1 MPSNKKRGRKAQVT
15 VFLLIGLLLI
25 FSSFLIFF
33 IKSRVS
39 EYKPPVREEVKVP
52 PEVQPIQDYVEN
64 CVTDVTV
71 KGLKIM
77 GMQGGWISLTDE
89 TLSGSSFHYS
99 SVPTES
105 ELIDFGPL
113 RVPYWWYLKS
123 RNDCTKDC
131 QFSDRGRPLLKS
143 TQQEGMRTSNDKSME
158 AQLDRWIQRELPA
171 CLDDFKPFAQQGM
184 VITETGDIQPLTIV
198 TQKDVVVEISY
209 PLTVQRGE
217 KIYDLDAF
225 ISIIDVPLFAMY
237 ELSTKIVNEE
247 IAWAYIEDVTL
258 NLIALYSGVEKP
270 LPPFAA
276 TTFGPGG
283 IRAPWI
289 KTEVQ
294 EVIEE
299 LILPNYIQAIQI
311 PNTTG
316 YRRYRVENNAV
327 LTNEQQGVL
336 DMFVI
341 TILEKPYPYSVDFFY
356 LGWPVYFDITPREGE
371 LITASTIS
379 QQSLQGL
386 LQVFIQRYEFSYD
399 VSFPVLV
406 TLRDDDAFAGQGYHF
421 QFAIETNIRDNW
433 ALTTDYQLG
442 EPLLGEQSLFDQRNQ
457 RLSGNVTIET
467 RDKQTKQALPGVQVM
482 YACGARSLFV
492 GVTSLDDEEKARI
505 TKQLPVCL
513 NGVLT
518 MSKQDYLDYSVVVDT
533 KIGEEL
539 SVVVEQ

>member
-1 MPSNKKRGRKAQVT
+1 MTPKRGRKAQVT

-25 FSSFLIFF
+25 FSSFLIYF

-64 CVTDVTV
+64 CMADVAL

-77 GMQGGWISLTDE
+77 GTQGGWISLTDE
-89 TLSGSSFHYS
+89 SLSSRNFLYTP
-99 SVPTES
+99 VPTES

-123 RNDCTKDC
+123 RNDCTEQC
-131 QFSDRGRPLLKS
+131 QFSDSGRPILKS
-143 TQQEGMRTSNDKSME
+143 SQQEGIRAQSDTSME
-158 AQLDRWIQRELPA
+158 AQLDRWIERELSG
-171 CLDDFKPFAQQGM
+171 CLDTFKPFDQEGM
-184 VITETGDIQPLTIV
+184 VITEKGNIHALTIV
-198 TQKDVVVEISY
+198 TQRDVVVELSY
-209 PLTVQRGE
+209 PLLVQRGE
-217 KIYDLDAF
+217 KTYDMEKF
-225 ISIIDVPLFAMY
+225 ISMVDVPLFAMY
-237 ELSTKIVNEE
+237 ELSTKITNEE
-247 IAWAYIEDVTL
+247 ITWAYLEDVTL
-258 NLIALYSGVEKP
+258 NLIALYSGVEKD

-283 IRAPWI
+283 IREPWV
-289 KTEVQ
+289 KNEVKG
-294 EVIEE
+294 VIEE

-316 YRRYRVENNAV
+316 YRRYHVGENAFLV
-327 LTNEQQGVL
+327 NEQQGVL

-341 TILEKPYPYSVDFFY
+341 TILEKPYPYAVDFFY
-356 LGWPVYFDITPREGE
+356 LGWPVYLDITPREGE

-406 TLRDDDAFAGQGYHF
+406 TLRDDDALAGQGYQF

-442 EPLLGEQSLFDQRNQ
+442 EPLLGEQSLFDQQNQ

-467 RDKQTKQALPGVQVM
+467 RDKGTKKALPGVQVT
-482 YACGARSLFV
+482 YTCGARSLFV
-492 GVTSLDDEEKARI
+492 GTTTVDDEGKARI

-518 MSKQDYLDYSVVVDT
+518 VSKADYLDYSVVIDT
-533 KIGEEL
+533 RIGEEL